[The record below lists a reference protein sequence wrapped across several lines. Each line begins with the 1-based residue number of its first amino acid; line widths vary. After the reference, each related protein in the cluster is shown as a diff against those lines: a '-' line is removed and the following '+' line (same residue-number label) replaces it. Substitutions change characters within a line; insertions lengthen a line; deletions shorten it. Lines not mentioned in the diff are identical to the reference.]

1 MYNDLREKLPIEI
14 RDKAPEPLRMESM
27 FSRGALY
34 PENLQAV
41 VKLVQVVLKDG
52 GVVAALA
59 ASAEEPEAV
68 KSKSMLQDIFAIL
81 KSEVNGWYHKRLTEL

>member
-1 MYNDLREKLPIEI
+1 MNRRMELKPRERATEEAKSCSLYNDLRMHLPPDIQ
-14 RDKAPEPLRMESM
+14 RKAPDPLKVKSVSWMGRSKA
-27 FSRGALY
+27 GALY

-59 ASAEEPEAV
+59 AA
-68 KSKSMLQDIFAIL
+68 
-81 KSEVNGWYHKRLTEL
+81 N